1 MSNKVELN
9 NLTQV
14 VHNESNFLSALNE
27 NLKRLQQA
35 INDTLSRTGKTPN
48 QMEQVLDMNGKRIVN
63 IGKGI
68 DDTDAATVKDIKDM
82 LTRVDAAI
90 ARLSSLTIEARQALQ
105 VYATEYIYP
114 VAQAAV
120 DQAEAARDQAEA
132 ARDSAEDYAED
143 AREQAEGIYNSV
155 KPLLDNLDAL
165 LHLLEITFATAQD
178 VKAGTRADQIVSPKA
193 LKDAGIIPSWGGE
206 FVVATTDWDSSTK
219 KATVTSSKFKSGDNI
234 IVTPYPTVANI
245 KAYGEA
251 LVFATRVMNGALELA
266 CEKVPTT
273 TITVNIGVF

>member
-14 VHNESNFLSALNE
+14 VHNESNFLFALNE

-35 INDTLSRTGKTPN
+35 INDTLSRSGKTPN

-82 LTRVDAAI
+82 LARVDSAI
-90 ARLSSLTIEARQALQ
+90 ERLSSLTIEARQALQ

-120 DQAEAARDQAEA
+120 DQAEAARD
-132 ARDSAEDYAED
+132 RAEDYAD
-143 AREQAEGIYNSV
+143 QAEDVYDAV

-165 LHLLEITFATAQD
+165 LHLLEITFATTQD
-178 VKAGTRADQIVSPKA
+178 VINGTRADQIISPKA
-193 LKDAGIIPSWGGE
+193 LKDAGIIPTVSDSITI
-206 FVVATTDWDSSTK
+206 AATDWDASTK
-219 KATVTSSKFKSGDNI
+219 KATIPSAIVKSGANFI
-234 IVTPYPTVANI
+234 SSPSPTLNNI

-251 LVFATRVMNGALELA
+251 LVYVSNISDGAVEFS

>member
-14 VHNESNFLSALNE
+14 VHNESNFLFALNE

-35 INDTLSRTGKTPN
+35 INDTLSRSGKTPN
-48 QMEQVLDMNGKRIVN
+48 QMEQVLNMNGKRIVN

-82 LTRVDAAI
+82 LARVDSAI

-120 DQAEAARDQAEA
+120 DQAEAARD
-132 ARDSAEDYAED
+132 RAEDYAD
-143 AREQAEGIYNSV
+143 QAEDVYNTV

-165 LHLLEITFATAQD
+165 LHLLEITFATTQD
-178 VKAGTRADQIVSPKA
+178 VISGTRADLIVSPKA
-193 LKDAGIIPSWGGE
+193 LKDAGIIPSWGGV
-206 FVVATTDWDSSTK
+206 FVVAVSDWNASTK
-219 KATVTSSKFKSGDNI
+219 KATVSSLVFKSDQNI
-234 IVTPYPTVANI
+234 IATPYPTLSNI
-245 KAYGEA
+245 KVYGEA
-251 LVFATRVMNGALELA
+251 LVHATRVMDGFVEFA
-266 CEKVPTT
+266 CEKVPTEN
-273 TITVNIGVF
+273 IAVNIGVF

>member
-82 LTRVDAAI
+82 LTRVDSAI

-120 DQAEAARDQAEA
+120 DQAEAARDQANVYKEQA
-132 ARDSAEDYAED
+132 GDYAED

-178 VKAGTRADQIVSPKA
+178 VKAGTRADMIVSPKA
-193 LKDAGIIPSWGGE
+193 LKDAGIIPTLSDYI
-206 FVVATTDWDSSTK
+206 VVAPTEWDASTK
-219 KATVTSSKFKSGDNI
+219 KATVTSEMFKSGANI
-234 IVTPYPTVANI
+234 IVSPNPTLSNI

-251 LVFATRVMNGALELA
+251 LVYATRVMDGALELA

>member
-14 VHNESNFLSALNE
+14 VNNESNFLSALND
-27 NLKRLQQA
+27 NLKRIQKA
-35 INDTLSRTGKTPN
+35 INDTLSRSGKTPN
-48 QMEQVLDMNGKRIVN
+48 QMEQVLDMNGKRIINV
-63 IGKGI
+63 GKGV
-68 DDTDAATVKDIKDM
+68 DDSDAATVKDIKDM
-82 LTRVDAAI
+82 LTRVDSAI
-90 ARLSSLTIEARQALQ
+90 ARLGTLTIEARQALQ

-120 DQAEAARDQAEA
+120 DQAEAARDRAK
-132 ARDSAEDYAED
+132 DYADQTEE
-143 AREQAEGIYNSV
+143 AYNAV

-165 LHLLEITFATAQD
+165 LRILELSFATAQD
-178 VKAGTRADQIVSPKA
+178 VVNGTSANQIVSPKA
-193 LKDAGIIPSWGGE
+193 LKDAGIIPTVSGSIMI
-206 FVVATTDWDSSTK
+206 APTDWDASTK
-219 KATVTSSKFKSGDNI
+219 KATISSAIVKSNSNI
-234 IVTPYPTVANI
+234 IASPSPTLNNI

-251 LVFATRVMNGALELA
+251 LVYVSNISDGAVEFS

>member
-68 DDTDAATVKDIKDM
+68 DDTDAATIKDIKDM
-82 LTRVDAAI
+82 LTRVDFAI

-120 DQAEAARDQAEA
+120 DQAEAARD
-132 ARDSAEDYAED
+132 RAEDYAD
-143 AREQAEGIYNSV
+143 QAEDSYNAL
-155 KPLLDNLDAL
+155 KPLLDNMDAL
-165 LHLLEITFATAQD
+165 LSLLEITFATSQD
-178 VKAGTRADQIVSPKA
+178 VINGTRTNQIISPKA
-193 LKDAGIIPSWGGE
+193 LKDAGIIPSWSNE
-206 FVVATTDWDSSTK
+206 FVVAVSDWNASTK
-219 KATVTSSKFKSGDNI
+219 KATISSSVFKSGDNI
-234 IVTPYPTVANI
+234 IVTPSPTLNNI

-251 LVFATRVMNGALELA
+251 LVYATRVSNGAVELA
-266 CEKVPTT
+266 CEKVPTKN
-273 TITVNIGVF
+273 IAVNIGVF

>member
-14 VHNESNFLSALNE
+14 VHNESNFLFALNE

-35 INDTLSRTGKTPN
+35 INDTLSRSGKTPN
-48 QMEQVLDMNGKRIVN
+48 QMEQLLDMNGKRIVN
-63 IGKGI
+63 IGKGV
-68 DDTDAATVKDIKDM
+68 DDSDAATVKDIKDM
-82 LTRVDAAI
+82 LARVDSAI
-90 ARLSSLTIEARQALQ
+90 ERLSSLTIEARQALQ

-120 DQAEAARDQAEA
+120 DQAEAARD
-132 ARDSAEDYAED
+132 RAEDYAD
-143 AREQAEGIYNSV
+143 QAEDVYDAV

-165 LHLLEITFATAQD
+165 LRLLELSYATAQD
-178 VKAGTRADQIVSPKA
+178 VKAGTSADQIVSPKA

-206 FVVATTDWDSSTK
+206 FVVAVSDWDASTK
-219 KATVTSSKFKSGDNI
+219 KATVSSSVFKSEHNI
-234 IVTPYPTVANI
+234 IATPHPTLSNI

-251 LVFATRVMNGALELA
+251 LVYATRVMDGSVELA
-266 CEKVPTT
+266 CEKIPTEN
-273 TITVNIGVF
+273 IVVNIGVF